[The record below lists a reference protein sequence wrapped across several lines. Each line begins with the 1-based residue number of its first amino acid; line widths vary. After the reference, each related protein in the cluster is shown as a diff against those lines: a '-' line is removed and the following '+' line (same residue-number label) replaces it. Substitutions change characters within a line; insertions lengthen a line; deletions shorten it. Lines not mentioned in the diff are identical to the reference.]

1 MSREASLKEFVAR
14 LRRGVDKSEC
24 NDIAKARERLMELV
38 LLAYL
43 ERDIGPVKKISEE
56 LNRARSLLQLLH
68 DVDSEPKGEASIAA
82 TVWALDAEV
91 RMTELALRLSPRAP
105 TALNAKQGTVKENIL
120 MALRQDNGGRLKT
133 KEIASRVNA
142 RPETVARALDVLRSE
157 NLVDSWQMGQ
167 FMANQLSDTGRA
179 AADKLLGEQMSRHID
194 EVSNEKTIEGVKQ
207 VMINLR
213 RRLFEP
219 AQHVARDAS

>member
-1 MSREASLKEFVAR
+1 
-14 LRRGVDKSEC
+14 
-24 NDIAKARERLMELV
+24 
-38 LLAYL
+38 
-43 ERDIGPVKKISEE
+43 
-56 LNRARSLLQLLH
+56 
-68 DVDSEPKGEASIAA
+68 
-82 TVWALDAEV
+82 
-91 RMTELALRLSPRAP
+91 MTELALRLSPRAP